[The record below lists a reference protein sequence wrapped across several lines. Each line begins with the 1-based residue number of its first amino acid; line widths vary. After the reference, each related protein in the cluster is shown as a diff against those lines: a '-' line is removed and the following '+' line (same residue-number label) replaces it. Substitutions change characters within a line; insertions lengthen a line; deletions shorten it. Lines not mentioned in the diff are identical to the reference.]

1 MKEGQSVDEYVSTFP
16 PDVQSVL
23 QKLRKT
29 VRKTAP
35 NAEEV
40 ISYRII
46 GYRLNGRLVWFAAFK
61 DHIGFYPTLSPFEKF
76 KKEIAPY
83 KSGKGTIRFAL
94 SKPIPYDLVGKITKF
109 RVNENLKKKAKTST
123 PKRKR

>member
-1 MKEGQSVDEYVSTFP
+1 MKEVQSVDEYVSTFP
-16 PDVQSVL
+16 PEVQKVL
-23 QKLRKT
+23 QKLRQT
-29 VRKTAP
+29 VKKSAP
-35 NAEEV
+35 DAEEL
-40 ISYRII
+40 ISYKII

-83 KSGKGTIRFAL
+83 KSGKGTIRFAM
-94 SKPIPYDLVGKITKF
+94 SKSIPYDLVGKITRF

-123 PKRKR
+123 SKKKK